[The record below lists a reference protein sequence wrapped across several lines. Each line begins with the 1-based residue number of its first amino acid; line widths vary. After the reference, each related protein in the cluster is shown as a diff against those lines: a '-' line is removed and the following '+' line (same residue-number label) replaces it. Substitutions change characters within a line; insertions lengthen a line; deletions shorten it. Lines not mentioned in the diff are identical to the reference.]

1 MYALVN
7 GLSSDRSIDSAWKIY
22 SKRFIF
28 FFFLFFF
35 HHSFLYYFRNRVIIQ
50 LPDYD
55 TVFLPIEII
64 TRMCSRIEIKSSFEQ
79 FKFIN
84 VYNLQLIKLF
94 IQYFHH

>member
-1 MYALVN
+1 MHL
-7 GLSSDRSIDSAWKIY
+7 LMDFLQIDRSIPHGKYIPSGL
-22 SKRFIF
+22 F
-28 FFFLFFF
+28 FFSFSFFF
-35 HHSFLYYFRNRVIIQ
+35 HHSFLYYFRNRIIIQ